1 MMPTEITLSEY
12 RKLTE
17 TLPHIQPFSPC
28 CGHIL
33 QDMIYVEPLE
43 GRNTP
48 EVGVTDTLPCCE
60 RLMGVVHIP
69 EIFKIMY
76 FLHLIMNFR

>member
-17 TLPHIQPFSPC
+17 TLPHIQPYSPC

-43 GRNTP
+43 GRNTL
-48 EVGVTDTLPCCE
+48 EVDRTCVLKCE
-60 RLMGVVHIP
+60 KCGRKYVS
-69 EIFKIMY
+69 
-76 FLHLIMNFR
+76 RWD